1 MERVNMDFVG
11 GNGKYTGP
19 VANKLAAQ
27 GKFDWNQL
35 RPFYDENTNQVYV
48 SVYTG
53 VDKVTGKRGDVKNP
67 NCYKNVSV
75 NTNGLQT
82 YGTLRRDE
90 WKALDEA
97 LLMVSRYRLGGI
109 QDLIDANLTYN
120 LGNAMGTTVLEWHDV
135 SNAAEAVISMD
146 GVTRGRNDTVNYQY
160 NYLPIP
166 IIHVDYEINERE
178 LSASRN
184 LGNPLDTTMV
194 ERAAR
199 RINEKLES
207 MLFTGNNSF
216 SFGQLD
222 ERNRNTIYGYL
233 NFPDRNLYTVPTDWA
248 TLDLSVSTNPPKLI
262 ADVTNMK
269 QKSINA
275 FHYGPWRLYL
285 PTAYETVLDQ
295 DYNPI
300 YPGVTIRDR
309 ILKIDGIN
317 GIKII
322 DTLPQGN
329 ILLVQQTP
337 DVVRLI
343 RGLGLQNVAWQ
354 EEGKMLTKYKVL
366 TIQVPQI
373 RSDQNGKC
381 GIVHGATATANTTQI
396 VTD

>member
-178 LSASRN
+178 L
-184 LGNPLDTTMV
+184 
-194 ERAAR
+194 
-199 RINEKLES
+199 
-207 MLFTGNNSF
+207 
-216 SFGQLD
+216 
-222 ERNRNTIYGYL
+222 
-233 NFPDRNLYTVPTDWA
+233 
-248 TLDLSVSTNPPKLI
+248 
-262 ADVTNMK
+262 
-269 QKSINA
+269 
-275 FHYGPWRLYL
+275 
-285 PTAYETVLDQ
+285 
-295 DYNPI
+295 
-300 YPGVTIRDR
+300 
-309 ILKIDGIN
+309 
-317 GIKII
+317 
-322 DTLPQGN
+322 
-329 ILLVQQTP
+329 
-337 DVVRLI
+337 
-343 RGLGLQNVAWQ
+343 
-354 EEGKMLTKYKVL
+354 
-366 TIQVPQI
+366 
-373 RSDQNGKC
+373 
-381 GIVHGATATANTTQI
+381 
-396 VTD
+396 